1 MIALYTSVQNDITN
15 YRNWKWKITTYYV
28 LLSTGIIG
36 LLSNETVKNL
46 LDDRLRCCFLI
57 IQLIAIITSWYHL
70 YKAHK
75 YLSWNRQVRS
85 KIEAIFG
92 FYDDGIYAEKSIL
105 PSEWKIRKI
114 SFFFEF
120 KDFVFPF
127 MIFLFLYEIFVVYL
141 IWKL

>member
-1 MIALYTSVQNDITN
+1 MPNKNEVLKEKPSIKPDTWHDIQTLIALYTSVQNDITN

-75 YLSWNRQVRS
+75 YLSWN
-85 KIEAIFG
+85 
-92 FYDDGIYAEKSIL
+92 
-105 PSEWKIRKI
+105 
-114 SFFFEF
+114 
-120 KDFVFPF
+120 
-127 MIFLFLYEIFVVYL
+127 
-141 IWKL
+141 